1 MTKHTINESTVRRAI
16 MQRTDISA
24 ANKLVLLATLLKVSW
39 ETWSGP
45 ATVRE
50 LATLSG
56 ISERSVQTAL
66 KKLDNHLISRSW
78 CQFQGR
84 SIPTISLKIK
94 AIMRGAVFSETKN
107 IQGGADSAETKNLRG
122 AVISQEDEKSSSNGE
137 KSSAKDEK
145 SAPLQYI
152 QLNTTNNTTI
162 YKRDDEQKNDINLEQ
177 SHSVFSHSQENV
189 NWGQITEKI
198 EAEKL
203 QQKATHPKLQQLT
216 HEQQR
221 IISENVRFTGHAE
234 RVRVARK
241 LLNIKLIKG
250 GYYEQI

>member
-107 IQGGADSAETKNLRG
+107 IRG

-152 QLNTTNNTTI
+152 QLSTTNNTTI
-162 YKRDDEQKNDINLEQ
+162 YSRDDEQKNDNNLDQ
-177 SHSVFSHSQENV
+177 SHSVFSHSQESV
-189 NWGQITEKI
+189 NWGQITERV